1 MLIMF
6 AKDVQLA
13 VCVKD
18 KKQGANIHR
27 LSLITYTVHWKH
39 GARWL
44 HTLWTARIVSASGD
58 GEGLAR

>member
-27 LSLITYTVHWKH
+27 LSLITYTVHWEKM
-39 GARWL
+39 
-44 HTLWTARIVSASGD
+44 VPD
-58 GEGLAR
+58 GCIHCGLLE